1 MRLAGAV
8 LLSLLP
14 LAHAW
19 SVPFGD
25 CSFTNDGSGGLV
37 RAGLCSGQGG
47 FLGLGSMV
55 GRDDLGITSIPADAF
70 AGMGSMT

>member
-19 SVPFGD
+19 SESFGD
-25 CSFTNDGSGGLV
+25 CSFTEDGSGGLV
-37 RAGLCSGQGG
+37 RAGLCSGMSGT
-47 FLGLGSMV
+47 LYLHSE
-55 GRDDLGITSIPADAF
+55 GITSIPADAF

>member
-19 SVPFGD
+19 SVSFGD
-25 CSFTNDGSGGLV
+25 CSFTEDGSGGLV
-37 RAGLCSGQGG
+37 RAGLCSGQSGT
-47 FLGLGSMV
+47 L
-55 GRDDLGITSIPADAF
+55 DLWNKGITSIPADAF
-70 AGMGSMT
+70 ADMGPMT